1 MKLKELRQKK
11 GINQETLA
19 KVVNTTQRTISNY
32 EKDNGTEPTLEMLIK
47 LADYFNVSLDYLCER
62 KWSDNIGFI
71 PQDRK
76 ELVSLVLSLDSE
88 QIKDIT
94 QMIKGYLFARDKI
107 STGILDN

>member
-1 MKLKELRQKK
+1 MKLKELRKEK
-11 GINQETLA
+11 GLTQVELSD
-19 KVVNTTQRTISNY
+19 KLKLGRVNYCRY
-32 EKDNGTEPTLEMLIK
+32 EQGQIEPDLQTLIK

-62 KWSDNIGFI
+62 KWNDNIGFI

-76 ELVSLVLSLDSE
+76 ELVSLILSLDSE

-94 QMIKGYLFARDKI
+94 QMVKGYLFARDKI